1 MESKT
6 QDERTQPDRRAFIRH
21 PASVP
26 VRVERLCAGS
36 VSRVADVSHGGLSFV
51 CAQPH
56 EPGAELLVRID
67 SVTPPFRARAQV
79 AWCHT
84 ERGRYR
90 IGVHFLN
97 RTDAFNARV
106 VEQICAIERYRREA
120 LEHEGRYLS
129 GEDAAR
135 EWIERHAAEF
145 PNP

>member
-6 QDERTQPDRRAFIRH
+6 EDEQPDRRAFIRH
-21 PASVP
+21 PASIP
-26 VRVERLCAGS
+26 VQVERLRAGP
-36 VSRVADVSHGGLSFV
+36 VSRAADVSHGGLSFV

-56 EPGAELLVRID
+56 EPGAELLIRID
-67 SVTPPFRARAQV
+67 SVAPPFKARAQV

-90 IGVHFLN
+90 VGVSFLN
-97 RTDAFNARV
+97 QTDAFEARV

-135 EWIERHAAEF
+135 EWIERYAEEF